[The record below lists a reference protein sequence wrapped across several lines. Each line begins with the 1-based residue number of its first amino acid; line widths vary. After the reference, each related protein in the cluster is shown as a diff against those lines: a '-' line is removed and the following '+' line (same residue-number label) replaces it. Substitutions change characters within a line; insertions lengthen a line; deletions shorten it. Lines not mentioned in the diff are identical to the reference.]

1 MFQFPAFAHLAVRP
15 PSRTAGFPHSEILGS
30 MRVCRSPK
38 LIAAYR
44 VLHRLRV
51 PRHPLRAFI
60 RLTSNPIKQH
70 TRVIRTSQAIALA
83 SDHLDYSLVRIR
95 FTSAITTHFCCQTA
109 GPAPPPGGRG
119 LSGTGMREPQVRGG
133 DY

>member
-51 PRHPLRAFI
+51 PRHPLRAFC
-60 RLTSNPIKQH
+60 RLTTESVKQN
-70 TRVIRTSQAIALA
+70 TRVIRTSGDRLFRDAPATLWFGFA
-83 SDHLDYSLVRIR
+83 SLRDHYPLL
-95 FTSAITTHFCCQTA
+95 
-109 GPAPPPGGRG
+109 
-119 LSGTGMREPQVRGG
+119 LSIST
-133 DY
+133 